1 MSCKER
7 SDGGKQDRIKSYVES
22 ILDVYELTPEEKEK
36 LMGQAAALL
45 EGLTVQIGDDKYT
58 AEEVLKHEE
67 ERNQE
72 AESKIEGA

>member
-7 SDGGKQDRIKSYVES
+7 SGGGNNERIKRYVES
-22 ILDVYELTPEEKEK
+22 ILDVYELAPDEKEK

-45 EGLTVQIGDDKYT
+45 EGLTVQIGDDEYT